1 MKSEV
6 SALMDGELDEK
17 TAAELL
23 ARLKQEEELLA
34 SWNTFHAISDALHET
49 YLHSPGFQEKFHE
62 RLAKEPTILAPSP
75 RRNAKALTYLLSAA
89 ASIAAVG
96 FVFWSTQFGDS
107 GLTPVARQEA
117 VVKSAPLLV
126 PVNDYLIAHQEFSP
140 STAMQGVAPYVRT
153 VSLNEADP
161 AR

>member
-17 TAAELL
+17 TAAALL
-23 ARLKQEEELLA
+23 AQMKEEDELLA

-49 YLHSPGFQEKFHE
+49 YLHSPHFREKFRD
-62 RLAKEPTILAPSP
+62 RLAKEPTILAPPP
-75 RRNAKALTYLLSAA
+75 RRNTKAVTYSLSAA
-89 ASIAAVG
+89 ASIAAIG
-96 FVFWSTQFGDS
+96 FVIWSAQLGDFSLTQ
-107 GLTPVARQEA
+107 LARQETPL
-117 VVKSAPLLV
+117 KSAPQSV

-153 VSLNEADP
+153 VSLNGADS

>member
-17 TAAELL
+17 TAAALL
-23 ARLKQEEELLA
+23 AQMKQEDALLA

-49 YLHSPGFQEKFHE
+49 YLHSPHFREKFLE
-62 RLAKEPTILAPSP
+62 RLAKEPTILAPPP
-75 RRNAKALTYLLSAA
+75 RRSAKAITYSLYAA
-89 ASIAAVG
+89 ASIAAIG
-96 FVFWSTQFGDS
+96 FVFWSAQLGDFGPTQ
-107 GLTPVARQEA
+107 LARQET
-117 VVKSAPLLV
+117 VLKSAPLSI

-153 VSLNEADP
+153 VSLNGADS